1 MESAKRLNSDNMVE
15 ILPVSIKLTAG
26 NMITVMKRVI
36 LTIVISLITFYKK
49 SMFLSLSLVVSSF
62 FFHFRFV

>member
-26 NMITVMKRVI
+26 NMITVMKKVI
-36 LTIVISLITFYKK
+36 LTIVTSLMTFLQEKY
-49 SMFLSLSLVVSSF
+49 V
-62 FFHFRFV
+62 FVPVACS